1 MTRTKFKAGDRVRWS
16 YDGERFSTGTV
27 RKQVGPTYYVVA
39 DDGLFGTVA
48 EPVSADMIEEL
59 YE

>member
-1 MTRTKFKAGDRVRWS
+1 MTSRKFKPGDRVRWS

-27 RKQVGPTYYVVA
+27 REQVGPTYYVVA
-39 DDGLFGTVA
+39 DDGLFGEVA
-48 EPVSADMIEEL
+48 EPVSSDKIEAL